1 LVVES
6 TLQNSAR
13 AFLDLY
19 SECTVSLRLLKG
31 HILSFAMM
39 KAVECTVSLRLLK
52 GHILAGTMATVQWL
66 QYTSYRTL
74 ATVATVLA
82 IQWLQ
87 YTSYSTIAGTM
98 ATVH

>member
-31 HILSFAMM
+31 HIL
-39 KAVECTVSLRLLK
+39 
-52 GHILAGTMATVQWL
+52 AGTMATVHWL
-66 QYTSYRTL
+66 QNTGYRTL